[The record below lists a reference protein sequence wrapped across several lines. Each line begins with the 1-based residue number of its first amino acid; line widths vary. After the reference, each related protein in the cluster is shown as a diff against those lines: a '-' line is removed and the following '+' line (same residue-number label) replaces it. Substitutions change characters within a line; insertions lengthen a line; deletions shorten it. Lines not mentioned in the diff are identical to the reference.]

1 MPELDSR
8 TDSKTIVRRFVEEIM
23 VRRNLDLLEE
33 LVHPEYRREDRFTPE
48 ASREELR
55 QNLLE
60 TKSAWQDR
68 KVEVEDLVAEDERV
82 VVILKASGKLSG
94 EYKGITPTHRAHS
107 SRGIAI
113 VTLEDGRI
121 RHVSTHWDYLSLFE
135 EVGYKMASPADQN
148 KLVVSRFI
156 TEAIVNRDVDA
167 ARELVAEDFVRND
180 ALRPI
185 EGRDALVEAL
195 GENAWSDS
203 QLTIEAMVAEG
214 DTVTVQLRGT
224 GTHTGNF
231 CGVPASHRSAS
242 SSGIVFVK
250 VQDGKITQVDSHWD
264 HGQLLIQIGVTTR
277 RSD

>member
-1 MPELDSR
+1 MPEL
-8 TDSKTIVRRFVEEIM
+8 DSKTIVRRFVEEIM
-23 VRRNLDLLEE
+23 VRRNLEVLEE

-60 TKSAWQDR
+60 TKSAWQER
-68 KVEVEDLVAEDERV
+68 KVEVEDLIAEADRV

-113 VTLEDGRI
+113 VTLQDGRI

-135 EVGYKMASPADQN
+135 EVGYKMSSQADQN
-148 KLVVSRFI
+148 KLIVSRFI
-156 TEAIVNRDVDA
+156 TEAIVNRDIDT
-167 ARELVAEDFVRND
+167 AREVVAENFVRND

-185 EGRDALVEAL
+185 HGRDALVEAL
-195 GENAWSDS
+195 EENAWSDS
-203 QLTIEAMVAEG
+203 HLTIEAMVAEG
-214 DTVTVQLRGT
+214 DTVAVQLRGT

-231 CGVPASHRSAS
+231 YGVPPSHHLAS
-242 SSGIVFVK
+242 SSGIAFVK
-250 VQDGKITQVDSHWD
+250 VQNGKITQVDSHWD
-264 HGQLLIQIGVTTR
+264 HGDLLNQIGGSTR
-277 RSD
+277 RTA